1 MFKSNKFGR
10 IFWVDDELEFKS
22 CPLNVDGTGDFN
34 CEDYVSEWDDFSDV
48 DINELLAIHKV
59 CILNKT
65 QYAGSLSLNDYAHKI
80 TNSDEPVIINLPE
93 GTNLKKRSMQYDC
106 ADKVTDRKDIVVDTF
121 TNDYADK
128 VDTLV
133 DNMKMNSYKWDEQF
147 YNEIVKNDK
156 FSYGKFN
163 DIDYPIHLS
172 QS

>member
-22 CPLNVDGTGDFN
+22 CPLCVDGTGDFD
-34 CEDYVSEWDDFSDV
+34 CEDYVSEWTDWEGV
-48 DINELLAIHKV
+48 DMNELLAIHKV

-80 TNSDEPVIINLPE
+80 TD
-93 GTNLKKRSMQYDC
+93 KKD
-106 ADKVTDRKDIVVDTF
+106 
-121 TNDYADK
+121 DYADK

-133 DNMKMNSYKWDEQF
+133 DKMGMTNYKFDENL
-147 YNEIVKNDK
+147 YKEIVIDSK